1 VSRIDRIR
9 RCGLSVAAVCG
20 LVAGMVLGGS
30 GAASATDPADA
41 PAGYAGPFSSCKG
54 TPLPRMPLSDKVGY
68 IQVWLDD
75 AGSGTYCAM
84 AFDNRAGSHTM
95 EIRVRRY
102 VWQTSWYDRGSYS
115 TYAGGIYVSGAN
127 IYCAEITGWV
137 EVNGT
142 RYGGGGRVGCDD

>member
-1 VSRIDRIR
+1 MSRIDRIKR
-9 RCGLSVAAVCG
+9 RVPSVAAVCG
-20 LVAGMVLGGS
+20 LVAGAVFGGA

-41 PAGYAGPFSSCKG
+41 PPGYAGPFSSCKG
-54 TPLPRMPLSDKVGY
+54 SPVTRMPLADRVGY
-68 IQVWLDD
+68 IQVWYDG

-84 AFDNRAGSHTM
+84 TFDNRAGSHNM

-115 TYAGGIYVSGAN
+115 TYAGGVYVSGAN
-127 IYCAEITGWV
+127 TYCAEITGWV

>member
-1 VSRIDRIR
+1 MR
-9 RCGLSVAAVCG
+9 RRVLPVAAVCG
-20 LVAGMVLGGS
+20 LVAGAMFGGA

-54 TPLPRMPLSDKVGY
+54 TAVTRMPLSDGVGY
-68 IQVWLDD
+68 LQVWYDD

-84 AFDNRAGSHTM
+84 AFDNRSGSHNM

-102 VWQTSWYDRGSYS
+102 IWQTSWYDRGYYS
-115 TYAGGIYVSGAN
+115 TFAGGVYVSGAN
-127 IYCAEITGWV
+127 TYCAEVTGWV

-142 RYGGGGRVGCDD
+142 RYSGGGRVGCDN